1 MVGSQINLRIK
12 IMSEEWVPMTEAA
25 RRLKVRVNKISRLA
39 NRGRIQTKEN
49 PLDERVRLV
58 NFDEVLN
65 LFNTF
70 GSQKDNDEDEEE
82 T

>member
-1 MVGSQINLRIK
+1 
-12 IMSEEWVPMTEAA
+12 MSEEWVTMTEAA

-58 NFDEVLN
+58 NFDEVHT
-65 LFNTF
+65 LFDTF
-70 GSQKDNDEDEEE
+70 GSQKDNDEDDEE